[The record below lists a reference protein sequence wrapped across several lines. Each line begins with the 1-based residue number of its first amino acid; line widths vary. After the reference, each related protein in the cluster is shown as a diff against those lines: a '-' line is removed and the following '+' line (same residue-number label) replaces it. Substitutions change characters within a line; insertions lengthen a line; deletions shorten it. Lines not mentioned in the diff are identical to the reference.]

1 MDEEQDSSL
10 TLDGLR
16 ANLVEMVQDKLSPLA
31 LRYQY
36 THMPLEGT
44 IKWKPTVLILGNYSS
59 GKSTLVNELIGATVQ
74 DTGQAPTDDS
84 FTVITHD
91 NSVQDAAIVR
101 DGQVLMNDPQ
111 YPFSALRRHGKRF
124 AAHLRLKLVNSAV
137 LENLA
142 LIDTPGMLDSVAEN
156 DRGYNYQEVIG
167 ELAHLADLVLM
178 IFDPHKAGTIREVY
192 ESLRETLPQKSFEDR
207 VLFVLNRVDEC
218 ESLTDLLRV
227 YGTLCW
233 NLSQMT
239 GRKDIPHIS
248 ITYSQQINA
257 QRVNDH
263 EYLRLL
269 PNQRQDLCKN
279 ILAAPQYRL
288 DHLASYVELHSDRL
302 SCMLIALQE
311 YLRLRR
317 RVGLQILLVSLAPA
331 LLVACVCYL
340 LGQRLNPIALLIVV
354 GLASASVF
362 SLCLW
367 LGQKFFLARL
377 HAQLAA
383 NTDKLY
389 NYSTQLEHDDWQA
402 VKGQVANYLR
412 NNDSKLTMRSLR
424 YELQQLAQL
433 RNYVSAKVRVRK
445 AELR

>member
-1 MDEEQDSSL
+1 MDDLEEIDSAT
-10 TLDGLR
+10 TLDELR
-16 ANLVEMVQDKLSPLA
+16 AKLVEIVQDRLSPLA
-31 LRYQY
+31 LRYHY
-36 THMPLEGT
+36 SHTSLEAS

-59 GKSTLVNELIGATVQ
+59 GKSTLVNELVGANVQ

-91 NSVQDAAIVR
+91 SSVADAPIVR
-101 DGQVLMNDPQ
+101 DGQVLMGDPR

-124 AAHLRLKLVNSAV
+124 AAHLRLKLVNAAM

-167 ELAHLADLVLM
+167 ELAQLSDLVLM

-269 PNQRQDLCKN
+269 PNQRQNLCQS
-279 ILAAPQYRL
+279 IFAAPNYRL

-302 SCMLIALQE
+302 ICMLAALRE

-317 RVGLQILLVSLAPA
+317 RLVVQILFVSLAPA
-331 LLVACVCYL
+331 MLIACICYL
-340 LGQRLNPIALLIVV
+340 LGYRVNPLILMIIV

-362 SLCLW
+362 GVCFW
-367 LGQKFFLARL
+367 LGRKFFLARL
-377 HAQLAA
+377 HTQLAT
-383 NTDKLY
+383 NIDKLY
-389 NYSTQLEHDDWQA
+389 NASTQMEKDDWQA
-402 VKGQVANYLR
+402 VKGNVAEYLR
-412 NNDSKLTMRSLR
+412 NSDGRVAARPLR
-424 YELQQLAQL
+424 QELQQLAGL
-433 RNYVSAKVRVRK
+433 RDYVSEKVRRK
-445 AELR
+445 LS

>member
-1 MDEEQDSSL
+1 M
-10 TLDGLR
+10 
-16 ANLVEMVQDKLSPLA
+16 
-31 LRYQY
+31 
-36 THMPLEGT
+36 
-44 IKWKPTVLILGNYSS
+44 LILGNYSS
-59 GKSTLVNELIGATVQ
+59 GKSTLVNELIGDTVQ

-91 NSVQDAAIVR
+91 SSVTDAPIVR
-101 DGQVLMNDPQ
+101 DGQVLINDSQ

-124 AAHLRLKLVNSAV
+124 AAHLRLKLVNAAA

-167 ELAHLADLVLM
+167 ELAQLADLVLM
-178 IFDPHKAGTIREVY
+178 VFDPHKAGTIREVY

-218 ESLTDLLRV
+218 ENLTDLLRV

-269 PNQRQDLCKN
+269 PNQRQNLCRS
-279 ILAAPQYRL
+279 IFAAPNYRL

-302 SCMLIALQE
+302 ACMLNALQE
-311 YLRLRR
+311 YLRLQRR
-317 RVGLQILLVSLAPA
+317 MGLQIILVSLAPA
-331 LLVACVCYL
+331 LLIACICYL
-340 LGQRLNPIALLIVV
+340 LGYRMNPIALMIVV
-354 GLASASVF
+354 GLASSSVF
-362 SLCLW
+362 GLCFW
-367 LGQKFFLARL
+367 LGRKFFLARL
-377 HAQLAA
+377 REQLAT

-389 NYSTQLEHDDWQA
+389 NCDTQMEKDDWQA
-402 VKGQVANYLR
+402 VKAHVADYLR
-412 NNDSKLTMRSLR
+412 NSNNRLAARSLR
-424 YELQQLAQL
+424 QELQQLTEL
-433 RNYVSAKVRVRK
+433 RHYVSEKVRHKLTV
-445 AELR
+445 